1 MTELDAPRPFLG
13 HFDPEKAITIEP
25 AMNGGFVVRHR
36 AELGQ
41 EHQII
46 GAFSHSEDLIIALVE
61 ALRAAYGVAI

>member
-1 MTELDAPRPFLG
+1 MTELDASRPFLG

-25 AMNGGFVVRHR
+25 AMNGGFVVRRR

-46 GAFSHSEDLIIALVE
+46 GAFSHSEDLIIAL
-61 ALRAAYGVAI
+61 ADAYGVAI